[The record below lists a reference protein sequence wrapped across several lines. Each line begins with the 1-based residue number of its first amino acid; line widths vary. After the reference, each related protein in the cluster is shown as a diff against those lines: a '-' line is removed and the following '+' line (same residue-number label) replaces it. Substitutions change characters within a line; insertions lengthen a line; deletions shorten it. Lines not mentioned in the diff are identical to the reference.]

1 MDAARRI
8 EMSGA
13 EPSGEV
19 FEEIGV
25 VVSGAGG
32 LEVET
37 EHGRF
42 PAKRAFSCLVA
53 PELGDVVLV
62 AVPGRG
68 ALFVLAVLERPSEL
82 PARLT
87 SSGDLRVHLPSG
99 RFTVSAQEGVALR
112 TPGELDLE
120 AKDVSLRAEV
130 GAIVVK
136 RLTYLGE
143 VLEAHGGTLK
153 AALRIVDSVTERWTQ
168 KTKRS
173 YRFIEEMDITRAQE
187 IDTRASGTLS
197 MRGKN
202 AITTAEE
209 LVKMDGRQI
218 HLG

>member
-1 MDAARRI
+1 MEAARRI
-8 EMSGA
+8 ESRGQ
-13 EPSGEV
+13 V
-19 FEEIGV
+19 FEEVGV
-25 VVSGAGG
+25 VVSSDGG

-37 EHGRF
+37 ESGRF

-53 PELGDVVLV
+53 PEPGDVVLV
-62 AVPGRG
+62 AVPARG
-68 ALFVLAVLERPSEL
+68 DLFVLAVLERPSDA

-87 SSGDLRVHLPSG
+87 SEGDLHVQTPG
-99 RFTVSAQEGVALR
+99 RFLVSAKEGVALR
-112 TPGELDLE
+112 TPGELDLD
-120 AKDVSLRAEV
+120 ARDVSLRAEV
-130 GAIVVK
+130 GQLVVK

-143 VLEAHGGTLK
+143 LLEAHGGTLK
-153 AALRIVDSVTERWTQ
+153 AALRIVDSVTERWSQ

-173 YRFIEEMDITRAQE
+173 YRFIEEMDVTRSRE

-197 MRGKN
+197 MRGKH

>member
-8 EMSGA
+8 EESGTR
-13 EPSGEV
+13 GEV
-19 FEEIGV
+19 FEEVGV
-25 VVSGAGG
+25 VVSSARG

-37 EHGRF
+37 GSGRF
-42 PAKRAFSCLVA
+42 AAKRAFSCLVE
-53 PELGDVVLV
+53 PEQDDVVLV
-62 AVPGRG
+62 AVPASGD
-68 ALFVLAVLERPSEL
+68 LFVLAVLERPSER

-87 SSGDLRVHLPSG
+87 SSGDLRVHLPAG
-99 RFTVSAQEGVALR
+99 RFTVSAQDGVALR

-120 AKDVSLRAEV
+120 AGDVSLRAEV
-130 GAIVVK
+130 GALVVK

-143 VLEAHGGTLK
+143 LLEAHGGTLK

-173 YRFIEEMDITRAQE
+173 YRFVEEMDITRAQE

-197 MRGKN
+197 LRGKN